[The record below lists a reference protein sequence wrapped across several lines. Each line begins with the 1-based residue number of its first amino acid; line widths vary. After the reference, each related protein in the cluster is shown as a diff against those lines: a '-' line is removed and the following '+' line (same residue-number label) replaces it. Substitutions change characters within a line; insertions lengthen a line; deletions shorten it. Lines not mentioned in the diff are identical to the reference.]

1 MAEPNPFLAGLRGRC
16 PRCGEGRLF
25 SRYLTIAEHC
35 KACGL
40 DFRGEDA
47 GDGPAV
53 FIMFAVGFIVV
64 PLALVFEV
72 TVQPALWLHMLVWIP
87 VSLGLIIAMLPPFKA
102 TVYALQYTHGAH
114 EGRVED
120 KEGDDEAG

>member
-1 MAEPNPFLAGLRGRC
+1 MTEPSPFLAGLRGRC

-25 SRYLTIAEHC
+25 SGYLKIAETC
-35 KACGL
+35 ESCGL

-64 PLALVFEV
+64 PLALVAEV
-72 TVQPALWLHMLVWIP
+72 AFGPPLWLHMALWIP
-87 VSLGLIIAMLPPFKA
+87 VSLALILIMLPPFKA
-102 TVYALQYTHGAH
+102 TLYALQYKHAAH
-114 EGRVED
+114 EGRLDEA
-120 KEGDDEAG
+120 GDDER

>member
-1 MAEPNPFLAGLRGRC
+1 MTEPSPFLAGLRGRC

-25 SRYLTIAEHC
+25 SSYLKIADTCE
-35 KACGL
+35 ACGL

-64 PLALVFEV
+64 PLALVAEV
-72 TVQPALWLHMLVWIP
+72 AFSPPLWLHMVLWIP
-87 VSLGLIIAMLPPFKA
+87 VSLALILIMLPPFKA
-102 TVYALQYTHGAH
+102 TLYALQYKHAAH
-114 EGRVED
+114 EGRLDEP
-120 KEGDDEAG
+120 DDDQG

>member
-25 SRYLTIAEHC
+25 SGYLKIADRCE
-35 KACGL
+35 ACGL
-40 DFRGEDA
+40 DVCGEDA

-64 PLALVFEV
+64 PLALVAEV
-72 TVQPALWLHMLVWIP
+72 AFGPPLWLHMMLWIP
-87 VSLGLIIAMLPPFKA
+87 VALGLILALLPPFKA
-102 TVYALQYTHGAH
+102 TLYALQYTHSAH
-114 EGRVED
+114 EGRID
-120 KEGDDEAG
+120 ADDGDA

>member
-25 SRYLTIAEHC
+25 SGYLKIAERC
-35 KACGL
+35 EACDL

-53 FIMFAVGFIVV
+53 FIMFAVGFLVV
-64 PLALVFEV
+64 PLALVAEV
-72 TVQPALWLHMLVWIP
+72 AFSPPLWLHMVLWIP
-87 VSLGLIIAMLPPFKA
+87 VSLGLILALLPPFKA
-102 TVYALQYTHGAH
+102 TLYALQYTHSAH
-114 EGRVED
+114 EGRID
-120 KEGDDEAG
+120 ADDGDA

>member
-1 MAEPNPFLAGLRGRC
+1 VTEPSPFLAGLRGRC

-25 SRYLTIAEHC
+25 SGYLKIAETC

-64 PLALVFEV
+64 PLALVAEV
-72 TVQPALWLHMLVWIP
+72 AFGPPLWLHMVLWIP
-87 VSLGLIIAMLPPFKA
+87 VSLALILIMLPPFKA
-102 TVYALQYTHGAH
+102 TLYALQYKHAAH
-114 EGRVED
+114 EGRLDEP
-120 KEGDDEAG
+120 DDNQG

>member
-25 SRYLTIAEHC
+25 SGYLKIADSCE
-35 KACGL
+35 ACGL

-64 PLALVFEV
+64 PLALVAEV
-72 TVQPALWLHMLVWIP
+72 AFSPPLWLHLVLWIP
-87 VSLGLIIAMLPPFKA
+87 VSLGLILALLPPFKA
-102 TVYALQYTHGAH
+102 TLYALQYAHSAH
-114 EGRVED
+114 EGRI
-120 KEGDDEAG
+120 DDDDGEA